1 VRESGHVWG
10 GERVES
16 IRVGDFQL
24 YPSER
29 VLSVAGKPVEVGA
42 RAFDLL
48 LVLVENP
55 GRLVTKAT
63 LIERVWPRVIVDE
76 NNLPAQIAALRK
88 ILGAGAIRTVP
99 GFGYRL
105 ELQVSNG
112 EATNAVSAPAVAM
125 PEPAPLVSP
134 IAPVVTP
141 NSTAAIPR
149 LSVPRR
155 SWPNR
160 LGPLVGRDDEVREIQ
175 SALDRASFVTV
186 VGMAGVGKTRLAQEI
201 LACEAEKPGA
211 AVAWVSLGPLRDTQH
226 VPPAIAS
233 ALGLSLPD
241 CIDGFAALCQ
251 ALEQLPVLLILDCA
265 EHLADALAI
274 PLAGLISGTRGL
286 RALVT
291 SQVPL
296 GIAGE
301 VVYRLAAL
309 AVPDPQAAQEE
320 AVGCAAV
327 RLFAQRAAAADRR
340 FELSPVNTPVVAQ
353 ICRRLD
359 GIPLA
364 LELAA
369 ARVPALGLS
378 ALLTRLDD
386 RFRLLKQA
394 GRAADPR
401 HNALHAA
408 FDWSYSLLPP
418 AEQRIFNML
427 GVFTSSFSLNTA
439 ARCVVS
445 DSVDMAD
452 AVDLIGRLVDRSLVT
467 VLAAD
472 PPRYTLLETARH
484 YAISRLTTEGEL
496 QTARARMAGSV
507 LDLIDIAYQ
516 EYWSEDEV
524 VWLSRYSPDLD
535 NVRTAIDWALD
546 NDPGL
551 GVALFGSAWPLL
563 VEMDLYGEGRIRYSQ
578 VLALL
583 SDSLPRSRIGRFW
596 EAIAAY
602 DSTRQ
607 CDRARYAADLAA
619 AMYAATSDVRAHYYA
634 LMQIAFSWRVDTEAA
649 RSAFDAART
658 LEDPTWPARVL
669 TYGAMTEGALL
680 MSAGRFPEARA
691 AYERAVRLALTT
703 SERQA
708 LAATVCMVELD
719 IACGNVEAALQL
731 GRPLALSLRH
741 LGRRETR
748 FELLVLTFSA
758 LLLAGEMDE
767 ARSTGAELYELALRI
782 DTSRL
787 YTTLDAMALLA
798 CKDQRYEAAARIAAF
813 ADVTH
818 KVHGL
823 VRRRP
828 AEEKMQS
835 AVLRALNEY
844 VGPHWRASA
853 EQRRER
859 LDEVAACSLALGML
873 A

>member
-1 VRESGHVWG
+1 
-10 GERVES
+10 VES
-16 IRVGDFQL
+16 IRVGDFEL
-24 YPSER
+24 FPSER
-29 VLSVAGKPVEVGA
+29 RLSAAGKPVELGA

-55 GRLVTKAT
+55 GRLVTKAA

-76 NNLPAQIAALRK
+76 NNLPAQIAGLRK
-88 ILGAGAIRTVP
+88 ILGADAIRTVP

-105 ELQVSNG
+105 ELPVRSC
-112 EATNAVSAPAVAM
+112 EATNTAPASPAAPLEPVSV
-125 PEPAPLVSP
+125 PEPVLC
-134 IAPVVTP
+134 
-141 NSTAAIPR
+141 
-149 LSVPRR
+149 VPRR

-160 LGPLVGRDDEVREIQ
+160 LGPLVGRDSEVREIQ
-175 SALDRASFVTV
+175 AALAGANLVTI
-186 VGMAGVGKTRLAQEI
+186 VGMAGVGKTRMAQEL
-201 LACEAEKPGA
+201 LACEAAKPGA
-211 AVAWVSLGPLRDTQH
+211 AVAWVSLGPLRDAQH
-226 VPPAIAS
+226 VAPAIAG

-241 CIDGFAALCQ
+241 GVDGFTALCQ
-251 ALEQLPVLLILDCA
+251 ALEQQPVLLILDCA
-265 EHLADALAI
+265 EHLTDALAT
-274 PLAGLISGTRGL
+274 PLAGLISGTQGL
-286 RALVT
+286 RALIT

-309 AVPDPQAAQEE
+309 AVPDPRAPEEE
-320 AVGCAAV
+320 AVACAAV
-327 RLFAQRAAAADRR
+327 KLFAQRAAAADRR
-340 FELSPVNTPVVAQ
+340 FELTPANAPMVAK

-378 ALLTRLDD
+378 ALLERLDD
-386 RFRLLKQA
+386 HFRLLKLA
-394 GRAADPR
+394 GRAVDPR
-401 HNALHAA
+401 HNALHTA
-408 FDWSYSLLPP
+408 FDWSYNLLPA
-418 AEQRIFNML
+418 AEQHVFNML
-427 GVFTSSFSLNTA
+427 GVFTGSFSLKTA
-439 ARCVVS
+439 ARAVTG
-445 DSVDMAD
+445 DAVDMAD

-467 VLAAD
+467 VLAVD

-484 YAISRLTTEGEL
+484 YALERLMARDEL
-496 QTARARMAGSV
+496 QVARARMAATV
-507 LDLIDIAYQ
+507 LELIDLAYQ
-516 EYWSEDEV
+516 EYWSEDEA
-524 VWLSRYSPDLD
+524 VWLARFGLDLD

-546 NDPGL
+546 NDPAL
-551 GVALFGSAWPLL
+551 GVALFGSAWPLF
-563 VEMDLYGEGRIRYSQ
+563 VEMDLCGEGRTRYSQ

-583 SDSLPRSRIGRFW
+583 SDSLPRARIGRFW

-619 AMYAATSDVRAHYYA
+619 AMYAATSDVRAHYYS
-634 LMQIAFSWRVDTEAA
+634 LMQIAFSWRVDTDAA
-649 RSAFDAART
+649 RAALNAART
-658 LEDPTWPARVL
+658 LEDPAWPTRVL
-669 TYGAMTEGALL
+669 THGAMTEGALL
-680 MSAGRFPEARA
+680 MSAGQFPEARA
-691 AYERAVRLALTT
+691 AYERAVRLALAT

-719 IACGNVEAALQL
+719 IACGNTAAALQL

-758 LLLAGEMDE
+758 LLLTDELGE
-767 ARSTGAELYELALRI
+767 ARATGAELYELALRI
-782 DTSRL
+782 DMSRL

-798 CKDQRYEAAARIAAF
+798 CKDGRYDAAARIAVH

-818 KVHGL
+818 EVHGL

-835 AVLRALNEY
+835 AVVSTLNEHL
-844 VGPHWRASA
+844 GHDWRAHA
-853 EQRRER
+853 ERSREQ
-859 LDEVAACSLALGML
+859 LDEAAACSLALGMRT
-873 A
+873 